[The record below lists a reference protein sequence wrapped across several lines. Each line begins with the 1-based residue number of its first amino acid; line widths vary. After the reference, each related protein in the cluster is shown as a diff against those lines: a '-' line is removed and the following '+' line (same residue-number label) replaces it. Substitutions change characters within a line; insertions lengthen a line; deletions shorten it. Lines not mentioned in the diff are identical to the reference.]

1 MILNFKVQI
10 YLASISNS
18 IQIELL
24 VEITNEQYLKAN
36 YLKQ

>member
-24 VEITNEQYLKAN
+24 VEITNEQHLKAN